1 VRLFYAKSDQKP
13 LNQNKIHENVD
24 YRSDPI
30 IAAIQSEKIGHLIT
44 EFFNRICPK
53 LTLGSFTPRATF
65 GQKRRLLAES
75 Q

>member
-1 VRLFYAKSDQKP
+1 LMGAGQISTTYYNSTVCPGISLR
-13 LNQNKIHENVD
+13 V
-24 YRSDPI
+24 
-30 IAAIQSEKIGHLIT
+30 HLEIWVSA
-44 EFFNRICPK
+44 FDPK